1 MFKDIS
7 YEELNLL
14 STTHKSE
21 PYEDYFES
29 MDLIDE
35 QRRKRIRFAED
46 LEQEILIFLILLF
59 NMQKYNSVNYEKARK
74 RLEDGYIKVAKKYMI
89 VDKEM
94 KNYITTFSYDMI
106 DSTKSHEDKPYYY
119 SIDRAV
125 FSAENESAISFDRQ
139 DYLHAVRSGKTKKL
153 WVDVRDR
160 KERKT
165 HLEVGGTEKPI
176 NEPFVVGNSLLLYP
190 HDNFNF
196 NPDPKE
202 IINCRCS
209 IVYY

>member
-1 MFKDIS
+1 MFEDIS
-7 YEELNLL
+7 YEELNILN
-14 STTHKSE
+14 TTHKSE

-29 MDLIDE
+29 MDLNAE

-59 NMQKYNSVNYEKARK
+59 NMQKYNSVNYEQARK
-74 RLEDGYIKVAKKYMI
+74 RLENGYVKTAKAYMI

-94 KNYITTFSYDMI
+94 RDYIRIFSYDMI
-106 DSTKSHEDKPYYY
+106 DSTKAHEDSPYYY
-119 SIDRAV
+119 SMDRAV

-139 DYLHAVRSGKTKKL
+139 DYLQAIRSGKTKKL

-160 KERKT
+160 KERNT

-176 NEPFVVGNSLLLYP
+176 NEPFVVGNSLMMYP
-190 HDNFNF
+190 HDALNFNA
-196 NPDPKE
+196 DPKE
-202 IINCRCS
+202 YLNCRCS